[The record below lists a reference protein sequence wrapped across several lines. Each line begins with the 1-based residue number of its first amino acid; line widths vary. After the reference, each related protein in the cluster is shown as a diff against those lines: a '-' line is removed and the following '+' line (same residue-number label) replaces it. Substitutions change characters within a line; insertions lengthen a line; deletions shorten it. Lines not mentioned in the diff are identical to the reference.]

1 MGWMK
6 QIYVM
11 CQDGTFDQKFTQK
24 YKEALVNKDN
34 SMYFDGVLIT
44 MDQAAGIAML
54 AKDVGKV
61 FKQKGT

>member
-11 CQDGTFDQKFTQK
+11 CQDGTFDQEFTQK
-24 YKEALVNKDN
+24 YKEALVNEKN
-34 SMYFDGVLIT
+34 SMYFDGMLIT

-54 AKDVGKV
+54 AKDVNKA
-61 FKQKGT
+61 FPNKET